1 MSFYYQALDDLD
13 EYNQEFLAQ
22 LNHADEKIRFVALM
36 NIGDEE
42 NPDLLLWLHAAL
54 QHDSSAL
61 VREEAAKNLE
71 SWEDPTSLQVL
82 AQALFDAD
90 LNVRQAASQSL
101 SEVKNTAS
109 AQILAPY
116 LKHTDT
122 FALGA
127 ILRALKPLRP
137 QQLFEEISALVHHE
151 DAFVRREAVS
161 ALSWL
166 QQDQAI
172 TILAKIAETD
182 TDDEVRRIATGGL
195 AYSQNIN
202 ADVIQALQHSLTSES
217 WQLRVEAALTIGKL
231 HIIQLE
237 TPLIHALSDLYWQ
250 VRIAAVRSLGLLKS
264 HLAVAHLT
272 DNFKHEISS
281 LRKEVALALGE
292 IGTSEAQ
299 KLLEQHQNDPDPEVR
314 KAIRIGLN
322 QIGEVKYANQT

>member
-1 MSFYYQALDDLD
+1 MSFYYQALDDID

-42 NPDLLLWLHAAL
+42 NPSLLPWLHAAL

-61 VREEAAKNLE
+61 VREEAAKKLE

-82 AQALFDAD
+82 AQALFDVD

-101 SEVKNTAS
+101 SEVKNAAS

-182 TDDEVRRIATGGL
+182 TDDEVRRIATYIHRGHP
-195 AYSQNIN
+195 S
-202 ADVIQALQHSLTSES
+202 TST
-217 WQLRVEAALTIGKL
+217 LFNFGKL
-231 HIIQLE
+231 ATKSGSCSYDWKI
-237 TPLIHALSDLYWQ
+237 TYCSA
-250 VRIAAVRSLGLLKS
+250 RSSFNSCCIRLVLASTYCSSTELG
-264 HLAVAHLT
+264 T
-272 DNFKHEISS
+272 
-281 LRKEVALALGE
+281 
-292 IGTSEAQ
+292 T
-299 KLLEQHQNDPDPEVR
+299 
-314 KAIRIGLN
+314 
-322 QIGEVKYANQT
+322 

>member
-1 MSFYYQALDDLD
+1 MSFYYKALDDLD

-22 LNHADEKIRFVALM
+22 LNHQDEKVRFVALM

-42 NPDLLLWLHAAL
+42 NPDLLPWLHAAL

-61 VREEAAKNLE
+61 VREEAAKKLE

-82 AQALFDAD
+82 AQALSDAD
-90 LNVRQAASQSL
+90 MNVRQAASQSL
-101 SEVKNTAS
+101 SEVKNAAS

-116 LKHTDT
+116 LKHSDT
-122 FALGA
+122 FTLSS

-137 QQLFEEISALVHHE
+137 QRLFAEISALVHHE
-151 DAFVRREAVS
+151 DVLVRREAVS

-166 QQDQAI
+166 KRDQAI
-172 TILAKIAETD
+172 TILAKTAQAD

-195 AYSQNIN
+195 AYGQNIS
-202 ADVIQALQHSLTSES
+202 AEVIQALKHSLAAES

-231 HIIQLE
+231 CIVQLE
-237 TPLIHALSDLYWQ
+237 AALIHAVSDLYWQ

-264 HLAVAHLT
+264 HLAVAYLF
-272 DNFKHEISS
+272 DNFKHEISN

-292 IGTSEAQ
+292 IGTAEAQ
-299 KLLEQHQNDPDPEVR
+299 NLLEQHQNDPDPEVR